1 MPEAEPARL
10 ELPTE
15 LLGPRV
21 RLRPYREDDAAAL
34 WDAID
39 ESRASLGRWM
49 PWVEQYRSPADAPP
63 SVRRLQA
70 QWLTRENLAFAVLD
84 RESERMLGGAGLVRN
99 DWRVPRFEIGYWLR
113 DTAVGRGYVTECVQ
127 VLTRFCFDDLRAQ
140 RVEIRMDPRNT
151 RSRAVPER
159 LGFIHEGC
167 LRNRAPDVAGRPS
180 DMDVF
185 ALVPDDFKR
194 LDWAALS

>member
-1 MPEAEPARL
+1 VAEVDLARL

-21 RLRPYREDDAAAL
+21 RLRPYREDDAKAL
-34 WDAID
+34 WEAID
-39 ESRASLGRWM
+39 ESRASLGRWL
-49 PWVEQYRSPADAPP
+49 PWVEDYRSPADAAP
-63 SVRRLQA
+63 SVRRLEA
-70 QWLTRENLAFAVLD
+70 QWLTRENLAYAVFD
-84 RESERMLGGAGLVRN
+84 RRSERMLGGAGLVRN
-99 DWRVPRFEIGYWLR
+99 DLRVPRFEIGYWLR
-113 DTAVGRGYVTECVQ
+113 DSAVGHGYVTECVQ

-140 RVEIRMDPRNT
+140 RVEIRMDPRNA

-159 LGFIHEGC
+159 LGFVHEGC
-167 LRNRAPDVAGRPS
+167 LRNRAPDVDGQPA

-194 LDWAALS
+194 LGWAALS